1 MFEVG
6 FHKSENSRRF
16 PIGSIGNFRLAPSDV
31 QSDNSD
37 MPDATP
43 RPDATDELRHRIRVE
58 MARAGLDP
66 VPLATSLGKGRDFL
80 TDFLNGRKKKL
91 DTDFLG
97 QLAQQLGFPSADHFK
112 RGVRFD
118 EPNQAAA
125 SLAAMREANVVR
137 LGSAAPLPPMS
148 AAVVPAMRD
157 VARRIPVVGDVEA
170 GVWRETVAR
179 DGHDIDD
186 YLALDVQG
194 YEQAELKAYKVSGP
208 SMNQVYAH
216 GRFVVVA
223 HPSQA
228 GLRSG
233 DHVVVE
239 RRRGSMTEVTLK
251 EFVQE
256 ADGRIALWP
265 RSDHPDFQTPFY
277 LKAQDE
283 ADQDGLEIIGVV
295 VADYGRRD
303 RPTIPYLTPGR

>member
-1 MFEVG
+1 MADT
-6 FHKSENSRRF
+6 K
-16 PIGSIGNFRLAPSDV
+16 
-31 QSDNSD
+31 
-37 MPDATP
+37 P
-43 RPDATDELRHRIRVE
+43 RPDATDELRDRIRVE
-58 MARAGLDP
+58 LARAGLDP
-66 VPLATSLGKGRDFL
+66 VPVATRLGKGRDFL

-91 DTDFLG
+91 DADFLG
-97 QLAQQLGFPSADHFK
+97 ELAQQLGFASADHFK
-112 RGVRFD
+112 RGAR
-118 EPNQAAA
+118 ESAPNAAAA
-125 SLAAMREANVVR
+125 SLAALREANVVR
-137 LGSAAPLPPMS
+137 LGSSPAQPPMS
-148 AAVVPAMRD
+148 AAVVPTMRD

-179 DGHDIDD
+179 DAHDIDD

-208 SMNQVYAH
+208 SMNQVYTH

-256 ADGRIALWP
+256 SDGRIALWP

-283 ADQDGLEIIGVV
+283 ADQDGLTIIGVV

-303 RPTIPYLTPGR
+303 RPTITYTPPGN